1 MTSNEELLRTAISQ
15 KRNVSAI
22 YKGLYRELSPHALGM
37 KNGKLNLLSY
47 QYGGESASG
56 LTPGSSENWRCM
68 PVGALSEVSLL
79 TSEDWH
85 SVSPHSRTNSC
96 IDDVFIEIDY

>member
-1 MTSNEELLRTAISQ
+1 MNSNEELLRTAISQ

-56 LTPGSSENWRCM
+56 LTPGSPENWRCM

-79 TSEDWH
+79 TSGDWY
-85 SVSPHSRTNSC
+85 SVSPHSSRNTC
-96 IDDVFIEIDY
+96 IDEVFIEVEY